1 MKLKKSGLFG
11 RLAGA
16 SIMELTISTAIS
28 TVVAGG
34 LLVGMNT
41 IQRSFK
47 AAQYHAKSQIEQTR
61 LLDYISR
68 DLRMALTVNVDTFE
82 GSKRITVTV
91 PDFYDSDNVPRNPV
105 ISKGKISYGDPTKPV
120 TISYFKSGASIYRSV
135 NGTNTIM
142 ATEVDDFVMDYTDD
156 GKQAIGVTVSF
167 VPKFQLNTR
176 DTSTLRTGT
185 ATFSNTLLR
194 NKREQKTAT
203 SK

>member
-1 MKLKKSGLFG
+1 MMKMKKVGLFG

-28 TVVAGG
+28 SVVAGG

-61 LLDYISR
+61 LIDYISR
-68 DLRMALTVNVDTFE
+68 DLRMALTVNVDNANE
-82 GSKRITVTV
+82 RITMTV

-105 ISKGKISYGDPTKPV
+105 ISKGKIYYGDPAKPV
-120 TISYFKSGASIYRSV
+120 TIVYFKSGPNIYRSV
-135 NGTNTIM
+135 NGTNTLL
-142 ATEVDDFVMDYTDD
+142 ASDVDDFKPNYTDD
-156 GKQAIGVTVSF
+156 GKQAIGVNVTF
-167 VPKFQLNTR
+167 VPKFQLNPR
-176 DTSTLRTGT
+176 DESSLRSGT